1 MAKASKLPP
10 AEEVT
15 AHILKLPP
23 EIAPAVQAIRETI
36 LAADK
41 DVAEHIKWNNPSF
54 WYSGPMLPSNP
65 KEYKRDIAVLNLHKG
80 RLMIVFPSG
89 ARLSDPNRLLEGDY
103 KDGRRLLIFKDPEE
117 VIEKSESL
125 KALIVEWINTIE
137 R

>member
-23 EIAPAVQAIRETI
+23 EIATAVQAIRETI

-54 WYSGPMLPSNP
+54 WYSGPMPPSDP
-65 KEYKRDIAVLNLHKG
+65 KEYKRDIEKQMISDEGMNMLDEWMDKG
-80 RLMIVFPSG
+80 DLMFDNDWDINSIKSTGFTQTTKTNKPIAG
-89 ARLSDPNRLLEGDY
+89 NFLSLD
-103 KDGRRLLIFKDPEE
+103 
-117 VIEKSESL
+117 
-125 KALIVEWINTIE
+125 
-137 R
+137 